1 MQIRFA
7 VNKIGVQPY
16 IRVEI
21 IPEDTLEKIDLSI
34 CHFGEQLCR
43 ILTLLLNDFASRL
56 FLNKFMKNLSSG
68 KSLPIFKVAGLQK
81 YVCRNPE
88 DIAFGCY
95 YFLYE

>member
-43 ILTLLLNDFASRL
+43 ILTLLLNDFPTRL
-56 FLNKFMKNLSSG
+56 FLNKFMTNLSSG
-68 KSLPIFKVAGLQK
+68 KCLQIFKVAELQK
-81 YVCRNPE
+81 YLCRNPK
-88 DIAFGCY
+88 DIMI
-95 YFLYE
+95 LYMNRLT